1 MKKAANVIKRCL
13 EAKGFSQRHIARCMG
28 EDVRH
33 LNQQLN
39 RHEDM
44 KVERFIEVLE
54 HIGYRVEIV
63 ENDGIRK
70 VSPDYAK
77 EVIENG
83 VEAGKNMKFWH
94 GWGGKYT
101 GISAVGKIAVV
112 KEFGSK
118 EDCFQW
124 LKEM

>member
-63 ENDGIRK
+63 ENDGIRR
-70 VSPDYAK
+70 VSMDYVK
-77 EVIENG
+77 ELTENRVENG
-83 VEAGKNMKFWH
+83 KFWYEC
-94 GWGGKYT
+94 GGRYS
-101 GISAVGKIAVV
+101 GIIVEDCKVDV
-112 KEFGSK
+112 KSFDSK
-118 EDCFQW
+118 EECFQW